1 MDAQKVE
8 VRSVNQ
14 DTETI
19 LSIFKSRMDRPGV
32 VIEYTE
38 LLAALGLQQKN
49 KWYDKVVNRAKKA
62 FKDQTGIILVTV
74 WGRGYSIPSG
84 DDQMRN
90 KVHDLQRAENIQA
103 KAEDGIACIT
113 PDRLSDRGRDVQ
125 SSLLGKM
132 RLIHSV
138 LREKR
143 LGLEAEVGQPRLAMT
158 G

>member
-1 MDAQKVE
+1 MDVQKVE
-8 VRSVNQ
+8 VRSANQ

-38 LLAALGLQQKN
+38 LLAALGLPQKD

-84 DDQMRN
+84 KDQMCN
-90 KVHDLQRAENIQA
+90 KVHDILRSEKIHA

-113 PDRLSDRGRDVQ
+113 PDRLSDRERDVQ
-125 SSLLGKM
+125 MSILGKL
-132 RLIHSV
+132 RLVNGRI
-138 LREKR
+138 REMR
-143 LGLEAEVGQPRLAMT
+143 LGLEAEVGQPRLPMT